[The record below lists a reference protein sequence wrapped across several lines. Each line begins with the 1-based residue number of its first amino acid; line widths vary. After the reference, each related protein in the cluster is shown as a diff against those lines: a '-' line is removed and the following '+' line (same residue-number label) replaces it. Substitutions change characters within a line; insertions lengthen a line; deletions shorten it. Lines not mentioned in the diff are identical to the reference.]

1 MKFPVSNEKTVIKC
15 SIYLSKEKIRTQC
28 FNFVLSI
35 SSHLLIHLLFFKLFV
50 DSHSTSGITSSMNL
64 SDQGRQECPY
74 LQDYVW
80 RKTYT
85 TKYKY
90 INLLALICVNSVA
103 IIPAILLNTL
113 AIFAVTTKRSL
124 QSNSNILLACLAGSD
139 LFAGMVGLTI
149 AVAVN
154 EKRAF
159 NFAIEPFCVLE
170 TVHFITLY
178 GPSYVSMGHLVLISV
193 DRYIAIKDA
202 LRYQVI
208 VTKQRI
214 KKGVLVTWAI
224 GVYLTIQETVLA
236 VIVKEAAKVY
246 SMYWTVGSVAAS
258 LIGMVCIS
266 GICYCYVYIF
276 SEIRRQKK
284 RLQTEQLSHDEA
296 KRVKKDNK
304 TAYTLGII
312 LGVLVITYLPSM
324 LLLLLES
331 IGTFNKLG
339 TGTFLICYSWAT
351 TSILYRSLFNPII
364 YCWRNEN
371 IRKAILQ
378 SFHLRK
384 PDRVANMQ
392 MVEIQNHRPEIQ
404 PSAGEAC

>member
-1 MKFPVSNEKTVIKC
+1 
-15 SIYLSKEKIRTQC
+15 
-28 FNFVLSI
+28 
-35 SSHLLIHLLFFKLFV
+35 
-50 DSHSTSGITSSMNL
+50 MNS

-80 RKTYT
+80 RMTYLKDH
-85 TKYKY
+85 KYT
-90 INLLALICVNSVA
+90 NLLALICVNSVA
-103 IIPAILLNTL
+103 IIPTILLNTL

-139 LFAGMVGLTI
+139 LLAGMVGLTI

-154 EKRAF
+154 VKRA
-159 NFAIEPFCVLE
+159 FAIEPFCVLE

-246 SMYWTVGSVAAS
+246 SVYWTVGSVAAS
-258 LIGMVCIS
+258 LIGLVCIS

-284 RLQTEQLSHDEA
+284 RLRTEQLSHDEA
-296 KRVKKDNK
+296 KRVTKDNK
-304 TAYTLGII
+304 AAYTLGII
-312 LGVLVITYLPSM
+312 LGVLVVTYLPSM

-331 IGTFNKLG
+331 IFTFNKLG
-339 TGTFLICYSWAT
+339 TGTFLICYST
-351 TSILYRSLFNPII
+351 VGRQLPFCTVLFLTPLSIVGAMKIFGRLF
-364 YCWRNEN
+364 
-371 IRKAILQ
+371 
-378 SFHLRK
+378 S
-384 PDRVANMQ
+384 RVFISESQ
-392 MVEIQNHRPEIQ
+392 TE
-404 PSAGEAC
+404 